1 MIDGLG
7 FFAGACLLA
16 AMLLRNI
23 YTVKILLA
31 VAAICFLVY
40 GIILYL
46 LPIIVINSVLLAS
59 GIYELIRLSRERK
72 GAASTSL
79 Q

>member
-23 YTVKILLA
+23 YAVKILLT
-31 VAAICFLVY
+31 VAAISFLVY
-40 GIILYL
+40 GVILDL
-46 LPIIVINSVLLAS
+46 LPIIVINSVLTAS
-59 GIYELIRLSRERK
+59 GIYELIRLSRKKKE
-72 GAASTSL
+72 AASTG
-79 Q
+79 